1 MDRHFDVFLS
11 YNRDDEDAVG
21 RIAEHLQRER
31 LEPWLD
37 KWVLTPGKS
46 WQEEMGEGLSNA
58 STCAVVVGPSGLGDW
73 AREELA
79 VAADRAAKDRDFRLF
94 LVLLPGA
101 PEITDPRMAFLRT
114 RTWVDMRSGIADPD
128 AFDDLVAAITGSARP
143 RATNGE
149 DGVDDTVSPYRG
161 LASFEE
167 EQADFFFG
175 REDDTA
181 RILEVL
187 KAGRFV
193 AVMGAS
199 GSGKSSLVRAGVVRA
214 LRAGRLPGSDDWV
227 IRVFTPGARPLTT
240 LAAQL
245 NRAFPQES
253 MQGTLRELQG
263 DRRSLDLAATAGLTD
278 SAPERRIV
286 LVADQ
291 FEELFTLCHDEG
303 ERTAFLDN
311 LLYAATIPGG
321 RVMVVVGMRADFY
334 HRCAPYPELRTLV
347 SGAQY
352 LVGPLTRE
360 GLCRAIE
367 EPARRVGVGLE
378 SGLLDTILADVGAHP
393 GGLPLLQHVLY
404 ELWQRRRGRMLTLEA
419 YVAAGRLEG
428 SLAKRANAVYEA
440 LPPDQQQIARRAL
453 LRMVQPGEG
462 TEDTR
467 RRAAMDELVV
477 NEGERG
483 SVEQVVEA
491 LAQERLLTSGQDE
504 ASDRRVVDI
513 THEALIRG
521 WPELRAWIDDEREQ
535 LRAERRLTEAATE
548 WDQGGRDE
556 SLLYRGARLSA
567 WDDRRLGDLNDRER
581 AFLAASR
588 SRVSRQA
595 RTRRAITATLAVL
608 TVLALVAASG
618 AFLNLRRADRQT
630 AKAESA
636 TRLATSRRMAAES
649 VTALGRSDQALAAL
663 LALGGSTVADTVEA
677 SSALASALAAD
688 IDPSTVFSGH
698 TADVRTVAVETDG
711 TIVSGSLDATIQIQ
725 PPDGRPPTVLRGHDG
740 EVLDV
745 AVDPDGRRVYSSG
758 IDGTVRMWDTKSG
771 AATVVQTVQP
781 PENAP
786 APTPSPGGGGG
797 GGGGGGR
804 PATPATTATTVAPAA
819 AAAAPAAGAPPA
831 PISVRALA
839 VQPNGD
845 LLAGAGADGAI
856 RLWSKSL
863 NAPPKTVQTSGVDL
877 RDVAWRPDGGA
888 FAVSSRLGTVEI
900 RDSTGDQVLS
910 TLKGSDDAVFALAW
924 SPDGKSLA
932 AAGRDKVLRIW
943 DVATGKAREIAAHD
957 AEIYG
962 IAYAP
967 SGTRVATAS
976 ADRRVRIWDPATG
989 QQVGQHLGHS
999 SDVRAVAYDGER
1011 SLVSAS
1017 NDTTVRRWSSDGAGT
1032 VQELTGV
1039 NDSVL
1044 DLAVPADGSFV
1055 AAAARDGTVDTW
1067 SLPGGT
1073 ANPPLT
1079 GHVGPVFA
1087 VAVIPG
1093 PGDRLASAGSDG
1105 TVRVWDRTTRAATVL
1120 TGHDGP
1126 VRSLAAMPD
1135 GRLVSGGA
1143 DGTIRI
1149 WDPAKGTA
1157 PVATWRGHDRDVLA
1171 VAVDP
1176 VQPVVA
1182 SGGVDGTVRVWDADG
1197 QNRVIDTLGGEARA
1211 VTFSP
1216 DGSTLA
1222 VAGADGRI
1230 RRYSAPDWSK
1240 AGADLDHG
1248 AEIRDLA
1255 YTSDGS
1261 VLASAG
1267 RDLVVRLWQ
1276 PDGKVLATL
1285 SPQPSDLRAVA
1296 FLPGDRAAV
1305 SASNDGRVKIWP
1317 APAAWHDTACRLA
1330 GRDLRPDEWS
1340 LYAGE
1345 VGRPPA
1351 LCT

>member
-1 MDRHFDVFLS
+1 VDRHFDVFLS
-11 YNRDDEDAVG
+11 YNRDDEDAVH

-31 LEPWLD
+31 IEPWLD

-46 WQEEMGEGLSNA
+46 WQDEIVEGLSYA
-58 STCAVVVGPSGLGDW
+58 STCAVMVGPSGLGDW

-79 VAADRAAKDRDFRLF
+79 VASDRAAKDRDFRLF
-94 LVLLPGA
+94 LVLLPGS
-101 PEITDPRMAFLRT
+101 PEITDPRLAFLRT
-114 RTWVDMRSGIADPD
+114 RTWVDMRAGIADPD
-128 AFDDLVAAITGSARP
+128 AFDDLVAAITGSARAP
-143 RATNGE
+143 APGE
-149 DGVDDTVSPYRG
+149 EAVDESVSPYRG

-167 EQADFFFG
+167 DHADFFFG

-181 RILEVL
+181 RVLELL
-187 KAGRFV
+187 KESRFV

-214 LRAGRLPGSDDWV
+214 LHSGRLPGSDSWIV
-227 IRVFTPGARPLTT
+227 RVFTPGARPLTT

-278 SAPERRIV
+278 AEPGRRLV

-291 FEELFTLCHDEG
+291 FEELFTLCTDEA
-303 ERTAFLDN
+303 ERIAFLDN

-321 RVMVVVGMRADFY
+321 RVVVVVGMRADFY
-334 HRCAPYPELRTLV
+334 HRCAPYPELRSLISTE
-347 SGAQY
+347 QY

-378 SGLLDTILADVGAHP
+378 SGLLDTIVADVGAHP

-428 SLAKRANAVYEA
+428 ALAKRANAVYQA

-453 LRMVQPGEG
+453 LRLVQPGEG

-467 RRAAMDELVV
+467 RRADMDELVSRD
-477 NEGERG
+477 EERAG
-483 SVEQVVEA
+483 VERVVEA
-491 LAQERLLTSGQDE
+491 LAQERLLTFAQDE
-504 ASDRRVVDI
+504 TSDRRVVDI

-521 WPELRAWIDDEREQ
+521 WPEFRAWIDEERDE

-548 WDQGGRDE
+548 WDEGGRDE
-556 SLLYRGARLSA
+556 SLLFRGARLSA
-567 WDDRRLGDLNDRER
+567 WDDRDLGDLNDRER
-581 AFLAASR
+581 AFLTASR
-588 SRVSRQA
+588 ARVGRQA
-595 RTRRAITATLAVL
+595 RARRAVTATLAVL
-608 TVLALVAASG
+608 TALALVAASV
-618 AFLNLRRADRQT
+618 ALVNLRRADRQT
-630 AKAESA
+630 DRAETA
-636 TRLATSRRMAAES
+636 TRLSTSRRMAAES

-663 LALGGSTVADTVEA
+663 LALGGDTVADTVEA

-688 IDPSTVFSGH
+688 IDPSTVLSGH
-698 TADVRTVAVETDG
+698 TADVRTVAVESDG
-711 TIVSGSLDATIQIQ
+711 TIVSGSLDATVQIW
-725 PPDGRPPTVLRGHDG
+725 PPDGRPPTVLRGHEG
-740 EVLDV
+740 EILDV
-745 AVDPDGRRVYSSG
+745 AADPDGRRVYSAG
-758 IDGTVRMWDTKSG
+758 IDGTVRMWDVRGG
-771 AATVVQTVQP
+771 APAVVQMVQAV
-781 PENAP
+781 ENAP
-786 APTPSPGGGGG
+786 AAAPAAGAGGGG

-804 PATPATTATTVAPAA
+804 ATTPAPPAA
-819 AAAAPAAGAPPA
+819 AGAAPAAPAA
-831 PISVRALA
+831 PISIRALA

-845 LLAGAGADGAI
+845 LLAGAGADGAV
-856 RLWSKSL
+856 RLWSRSL
-863 NAPPKTVQTSGVDL
+863 NAAPKTVSTSEPDL

-888 FAVSSRLGTVEI
+888 FAVSSRLGTIQV
-900 RDSTGDQVLS
+900 RDSAG
-910 TLKGSDDAVFALAW
+910 TLLTSFKGSDDAVFGLAW
-924 SPDGKSLA
+924 SPDGKTLA
-932 AAGRDKVLRIW
+932 AVGRDRALRIW
-943 DVATGKAREIAAHD
+943 DVAAGRSRDIVAHD
-957 AEIYG
+957 SEIYG
-962 IAYAP
+962 VAYSP

-1011 SLVSAS
+1011 GLVSAS
-1017 NDTTVRRWSSDGAGT
+1017 NDATVRRWTSEGAGT
-1032 VQELTGV
+1032 VQELGGV
-1039 NDSVL
+1039 DDSVL

-1055 AAAARDGTVDTW
+1055 AAAARNGTVVTW
-1067 SLPGGT
+1067 SLPDGKL
-1073 ANPPLT
+1073 APPLT

-1087 VAVIPG
+1087 VVVLPG
-1093 PGDRLASAGSDG
+1093 PGNRLASAGSDG
-1105 TVRVWDRTTRAATVL
+1105 TVRVWDRTSAAGTVL
-1120 TGHDGP
+1120 SGHDGP
-1126 VRSLAAMPD
+1126 VRSLAAMGD

-1149 WDPAKGTA
+1149 WDPSRGTTA
-1157 PVATWRGHDRDVLA
+1157 VATWRGHDRDVLA

-1176 VQPVVA
+1176 TQPVVA
-1182 SGGVDGTVRVWDADG
+1182 SGGVDGTVRIWDADG
-1197 QNRVIDTLGGEARA
+1197 RGRVIDTFGGEVRA
-1211 VTFSP
+1211 LTFSP
-1216 DGSTLA
+1216 DGRTLA

-1230 RRYSAPDWSK
+1230 RRYDAPDFEH

-1267 RDLVVRLWQ
+1267 RDLVVRLWK
-1276 PDGKVLATL
+1276 PDGSLLATL

-1317 APAAWHDTACRLA
+1317 APAAWQETACRLA
-1330 GRDLRPDEWS
+1330 GRDLRPDEWDR
-1340 LYAGE
+1340 YAGV
-1345 VGRPPA
+1345 VGKRPQ